1 MCNWVARPSDRH
13 RCSTKQGSPS
23 LHPKESHLTH
33 LQQVE
38 VFHASLDLL
47 LLTSSQLLGGAKPY
61 AHHVLLQV
69 LDTGTAMVDASDPCA
84 SRGGRLL
91 TVASV
96 GFIAG
101 GALTVRDRDPLASA
115 LLSAI

>member
-1 MCNWVARPSDRH
+1 MSFFR
-13 RCSTKQGSPS
+13 S
-23 LHPKESHLTH
+23 LFFVLS
-33 LQQVE
+33 
-38 VFHASLDLL
+38 LL
-47 LLTSSQLLGGAKPY
+47 LLSAAQ
-61 AHHVLLQV
+61 
-69 LDTGTAMVDASDPCA
+69 DTGTGLVDASDPCA